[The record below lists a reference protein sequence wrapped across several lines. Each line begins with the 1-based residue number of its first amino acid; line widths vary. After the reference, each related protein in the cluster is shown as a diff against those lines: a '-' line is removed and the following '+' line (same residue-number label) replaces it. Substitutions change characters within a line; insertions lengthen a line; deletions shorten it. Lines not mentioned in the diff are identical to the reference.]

1 MLGDK
6 SVSWTEAK
14 DWCQERGYELA
25 SIRNAA
31 ENSVAA
37 QWGADVDSDMWI
49 GGNQLATFGEWEWL
63 DGTEWGSYA
72 NWDSSYGW
80 TEPNGDGQCMELY
93 PGGTWND
100 RNCQTEQRPLC
111 RSYVSSVVDPPVP
124 YFEVVGHVASQLL

>member
-72 NWDSSYGW
+72 NWDSSNGW
-80 TEPNGDGQCMELY
+80 MEPNNANQAVPTEECLQLY
-93 PGGTWND
+93 QRGTWND
-100 RNCQTEQRPLC
+100 LPCTETHRPLC
-111 RSYVSSVVDPPVP
+111 RRISYV
-124 YFEVVGHVASQLL
+124 LLQTPNF